1 MSTDKEI
8 WGVPVAVSLAGRTNW
23 PNEIKVVAVRKV
35 LDDGERLADI
45 GREIGAHENLIRKWC
60 NLERRARGETVCAQ
74 EPFAS
79 VQISSEPVA
88 APTSERMCKLH
99 VGDATLEFPVDVP
112 PESLQ
117 ALVYALRCS
126 L

>member
-1 MSTDKEI
+1 MPTDKEI

-23 PNEIKVVAVRKV
+23 PNKIKVIAVRKV
-35 LDDGERLADI
+35 LDEGERLADI
-45 GREIGAHENLIRKWC
+45 GHEIGAHENLVRKWC
-60 NLERRARGETVCAQ
+60 NQERRARGESVGAQ

-79 VQISSEPVA
+79 VTISSEPDA
-88 APTSERMCKLH
+88 TASPIRMCTLH
-99 VGDATLEFPVDVP
+99 VGGATLEFPVDVP
-112 PESLQ
+112 AENLQ

>member
-1 MSTDKEI
+1 MPMDKEI

-23 PNEIKVVAVRKV
+23 PNEIKAVAVRKV
-35 LDDGERLADI
+35 LDHGERLADI

-60 NLERRARGETVCAQ
+60 NHERRARGETVSAQ

-79 VQISSEPVA
+79 VQITSEPIA
-88 APTSERMCKLH
+88 ARTSERMCKLH
-99 VGDATLEFPVDVP
+99 FGEATLEFPIDVP

-117 ALVYALRCS
+117 ALVYALRCA